1 MFHNR
6 ISLVD
11 ILLEEVVMYLRKSR
25 SDDPTLTVQE
35 VLRNHEKELDD
46 WCERNLGGTVDEKRK
61 YKEIVSGEKMAERPE
76 LQKILKELE
85 RPDIKYLITN
95 EPQRLSRG
103 YLDEIGKLVLLLR
116 HNHITVITP
125 TKIYNMEDEYD
136 RELFEREL
144 KRGNEYLEY
153 FKKIQ
158 KRGKDRKVADGE
170 YIGNIVPY
178 GYKKKQYKEG
188 KRTIKTLEVV
198 PEEAEIIRMMFRWYV
213 DEGLSM
219 YGVAKRLNELKIPS
233 HSGKPW
239 SPNSAIKEILRN
251 PVYIGK
257 IRWQNQINVTT
268 VENQELV
275 TRKLRVKNNDYLLFD
290 GLHEPIIDDET
301 FQKAQV
307 ERKQKVPKKIKSNFV
322 NHYAGIV
329 FCAKCGRSMKL
340 VKDRG
345 TVRLMCSNIFDCDN
359 ATVRVDEV
367 DDIICKT
374 LIECIED
381 FEIKMSYS
389 NDDKIEEHAKKIHLL
404 EKNFKKAE
412 ETELAQWRAQTNADE
427 SQRMPAHI
435 FKQLNEAVLKEKED
449 IKEALEKLRAEAP
462 QKLSYEE
469 KIYTFRKAVE
479 LIKDESVD
487 VKAKNDFLKG
497 IFEKITFERER
508 AVRVNR
514 AQAEQLGIPYN
525 RVGWQL
531 HPVHLDVKFKD

>member
-25 SDDPTLTVQE
+25 SDDPALTVQE

-46 WCERNLGGTVDEKRK
+46 WCERNLGGTIDEKRK

-198 PEEAEIIRMMFRWYV
+198 PELYIDGYTEGYSENYIR
-213 DEGLSM
+213 
-219 YGVAKRLNELKIPS
+219 
-233 HSGKPW
+233 
-239 SPNSAIKEILRN
+239 
-251 PVYIGK
+251 VYIRGEIEK
-257 IRWQNQINVTT
+257 TP
-268 VENQELV
+268 
-275 TRKLRVKNNDYLLFD
+275 TR
-290 GLHEPIIDDET
+290 
-301 FQKAQV
+301 
-307 ERKQKVPKKIKSNFV
+307 
-322 NHYAGIV
+322 
-329 FCAKCGRSMKL
+329 
-340 VKDRG
+340 
-345 TVRLMCSNIFDCDN
+345 
-359 ATVRVDEV
+359 VRV
-367 DDIICKT
+367 
-374 LIECIED
+374 
-381 FEIKMSYS
+381 
-389 NDDKIEEHAKKIHLL
+389 
-404 EKNFKKAE
+404 
-412 ETELAQWRAQTNADE
+412 
-427 SQRMPAHI
+427 
-435 FKQLNEAVLKEKED
+435 ED
-449 IKEALEKLRAEAP
+449 IYKDGVVAV
-462 QKLSYEE
+462 
-469 KIYTFRKAVE
+469 KI
-479 LIKDESVD
+479 
-487 VKAKNDFLKG
+487 
-497 IFEKITFERER
+497 
-508 AVRVNR
+508 
-514 AQAEQLGIPYN
+514 
-525 RVGWQL
+525 
-531 HPVHLDVKFKD
+531 